1 MIQKNEKGSSQI
13 QPTTKQFESLCF
25 LGCSWLEAMART
37 QIHFNGDWFIN
48 HPNLIFIIIIFC
60 LLGKVFY
67 QRLKETFME
76 SL

>member
-37 QIHFNGDWFIN
+37 QIHFNGHWFIN
-48 HPNLIFIIIIFC
+48 HPNDLNSWNDVQLQMIQI
-60 LLGKVFY
+60 GGQ
-67 QRLKETFME
+67 QRCQ
-76 SL
+76 